1 MKHLEELINILKLS
15 QKDFAQKTELNPG
28 QLSRILAGKGSLTYE
43 HLIKIAEIFNVNLNW
58 LVTGKGEIFTKD
70 KSDYMNVNETM
81 AKYGIYETNEKTL
94 LISQIKEKE
103 PLLVLDGVN
112 FVGLQVIY
120 KLILSCEKR
129 IYEEKFKLLE
139 GLYQKQISQNS

>member
-1 MKHLEELINILKLS
+1 MKHLEELINILKLT
-15 QKDFAQKTELNPG
+15 QKEFAEKTDLNPG

-43 HLIKIAEIFNVNLNW
+43 HLVKISKIYNVNLNW
-58 LVTGKGEIFTKD
+58 LATGKGEVFTKD
-70 KSDYMNVNETM
+70 KTDYMTVNETM
-81 AKYGIYETNEKTL
+81 AKYGVYESNEKTM

-120 KLILSCEKR
+120 KLILSCERR

-139 GLYQKQISQNS
+139 GLYKEKLNNNS

>member
-1 MKHLEELINILKLS
+1 MKHLEELINILKMN
-15 QKDFAQKTELNPG
+15 QKEFAEATEINPG

>member
-1 MKHLEELINILKLS
+1 MKHLEELINILKLT
-15 QKDFAQKTELNPG
+15 QKEFAEKTDLNPG

-43 HLIKIAEIFNVNLNW
+43 HLVKISKIYNVNLNW
-58 LVTGKGEIFTKD
+58 LATGKGEVFTKD
-70 KSDYMNVNETM
+70 KTDYMTVNETM
-81 AKYGIYETNEKTL
+81 AKYGVYESNEKTM

-120 KLILSCEKR
+120 KLILSCERK

-139 GLYQKQISQNS
+139 GLYKEKLNNNS

>member
-58 LVTGKGEIFTKD
+58 LVTGKGDIFTKD
-70 KSDYMNVNETM
+70 KSDYMTVNETM

>member
-1 MKHLEELINILKLS
+1 MKNLEELINILKLS
-15 QKDFAQKTELNPG
+15 QKDFAQKTDLNPG

-43 HLIKIAEIFNVNLNW
+43 HLLKISEIFNVNLNW
-58 LVTGKGEIFTKD
+58 LATGKGEVFTKD
-70 KSDYMNVNETM
+70 KSDYITVNETM
-81 AKYGIYETNEKTL
+81 AKYGVYETTEKTL

-103 PLLVLDGVN
+103 PTLVLDGVN

-120 KLILSCEKR
+120 KLILSCEKK

-139 GLYQKQISQNS
+139 GLYQKQINHNS

>member
-94 LISQIKEKE
+94 LISQINEKE

>member
-1 MKHLEELINILKLS
+1 MNNLDK
-15 QKDFAQKTELNPG
+15 
-28 QLSRILAGKGSLTYE
+28 
-43 HLIKIAEIFNVNLNW
+43 LIKILRLTQKEFAEHLDTSQSQVNKLIHGEGKLTYDQIEIIVKKFNVNLNW
-58 LVTGKGEIFTKD
+58 LVTGAGEIFTKD
-70 KSDYMNVNETM
+70 KSDYMTVNETM
-81 AKYGIYETNEKTL
+81 QKYGIYESNEKTM

-120 KLILSCEKR
+120 KLILSCERK

-139 GLYQKQISQNS
+139 GLYKEKLNNNS

>member
-70 KSDYMNVNETM
+70 KSDYMTVNETM

-103 PLLVLDGVN
+103 PSLVLDGVN

>member
-1 MKHLEELINILKLS
+1 MNNLDK
-15 QKDFAQKTELNPG
+15 
-28 QLSRILAGKGSLTYE
+28 
-43 HLIKIAEIFNVNLNW
+43 LIKILRLTQKEFAEHLDTSQSQVNKLIHGEGKLTYDQIEIIVKKFNVNVNW
-58 LVTGKGEIFTKD
+58 LVTGAGEIFTKD
-70 KSDYMNVNETM
+70 KSDYMTINETM
-81 AKYGIYETNEKTL
+81 QKYGIYESNEKTM

-120 KLILSCEKR
+120 KLILSCERK

-139 GLYQKQISQNS
+139 GLYKEKLNNNS

>member
-1 MKHLEELINILKLS
+1 MKHLEELINILKLT
-15 QKDFAQKTELNPG
+15 QKEFAEKTDLNPG

-43 HLIKIAEIFNVNLNW
+43 HLVKISKIYNVNLNW
-58 LVTGKGEIFTKD
+58 LATGKGEVFTKD
-70 KSDYMNVNETM
+70 KTDYITVNETM
-81 AKYGIYETNEKTL
+81 AKYGVYESNEKTM

-120 KLILSCEKR
+120 KLILSCERK

-139 GLYQKQISQNS
+139 GLYKEKLNNNS

>member
-103 PLLVLDGVN
+103 PMLVLDGVN

>member
-70 KSDYMNVNETM
+70 KSDYMTVNETM

-103 PLLVLDGVN
+103 PSLVLDGVSIEL
-112 FVGLQVIY
+112 LQ
-120 KLILSCEKR
+120 
-129 IYEEKFKLLE
+129 
-139 GLYQKQISQNS
+139 